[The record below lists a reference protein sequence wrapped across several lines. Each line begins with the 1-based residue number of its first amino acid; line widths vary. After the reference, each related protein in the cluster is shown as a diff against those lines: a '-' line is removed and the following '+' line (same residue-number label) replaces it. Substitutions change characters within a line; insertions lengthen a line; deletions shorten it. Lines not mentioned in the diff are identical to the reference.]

1 MQYRGN
7 VAVPPKGDL
16 DSRPCLDRGTGRGI
30 YYPPGHFGGSEIIK
44 IAAVKKRLIVSFLLH
59 YRSRTVNQ
67 VIIGIRKYD
76 VSPEGFV
83 INTPIL
89 ASVGVPLEINRNA
102 FGCHVSV
109 PWVPF

>member
-1 MQYRGN
+1 MG
-7 VAVPPKGDL
+7 L
-16 DSRPCLDRGTGRGI
+16 RPCLDWGTGI
-30 YYPPGHFGGSEIIK
+30 VMHISPGHFGGNEMMKVSPVE
-44 IAAVKKRLIVSFLLH
+44 KRLTVSFLLH

-67 VIIGIRKYD
+67 LIIGIKKHD